1 MPNYFDHVHSGSER
15 FIAAID
21 FTAEA
26 KIADNV
32 QELSRDPLRVA
43 LVEQNWHFGVVLPL
57 SLPAVAPEEMLIIEI
72 EANVSHGNVR
82 AGCVDAEMANYVSD
96 EKDLFPSPD
105 AQRVKVEV
113 PADAAYFVLRTG
125 ILEDDSARPEL
136 EVVSARMYAAVAPA
150 PISVVDVEPAP
161 LLPVG
166 APGIIDS
173 TLTLTVDL
181 LMTHS
186 TRPFDSTRASAE
198 FIARRYADKT
208 RFANAPPFESF
219 APSSTQN
226 FLHGAITHCRLKIAD
241 GTCSLDTIRC
251 IDAKEL
257 IEHAS
262 TVNGRLVV
270 SCNGFLCVLP
280 NTSTSL
286 SGIEFDVGSPYRI
299 DDPWFS
305 GIHSAVGTGKQDE
318 CVVSASGPDAV
329 LWVDLTKRVVTRRF
343 RLPESIY
350 GLNYPLT
357 PETSVHDHYI
367 SNDFQL
373 GHLNS
378 AYPDDDGGCYITTLG
393 QGDVGHFDRAGRYEL
408 LATGYVGAHGVR
420 RSHISGSIYFT
431 QSPSGKINRI
441 QANGSVDLIASID
454 TAWLHDSQ
462 EIAPNLFLCT
472 LVDRNELMLFDVATN
487 TEIARFS
494 AASRGF
500 NPQFLSLIG

>member
-21 FTAEA
+21 FSAEA

-32 QELSRDPLRVA
+32 RELSRDPLRVA

-105 AQRVKVEV
+105 VQCVKVEV

-125 ILEDDSARPEL
+125 ILENHSARPEL

-161 LLPVG
+161 LPPVG
-166 APGIIDS
+166 VPGIIDS

-186 TRPFDSTRASAE
+186 TRPFDSTRASVE

-219 APSSTQN
+219 SSSSTQN
-226 FLHGAITHCRLKIAD
+226 FLHGAITHCRLAIAD
-241 GTCSLDTIRC
+241 GVIQLETIRC

-257 IEHAS
+257 VEQAS
-262 TVNGRLVV
+262 TVSGRFVI
-270 SCNGFLCVLP
+270 SCNGFLCALP
-280 NTSTSL
+280 SVSTAL
-286 SGIEFDVGSPYRI
+286 SGLEFAIGSPYRI

-305 GIHSAVGTGKQDE
+305 GVHSAVGTGEQDE

-329 LWVDLTKRVVTRRF
+329 LWVDLKKKLVTRRF
-343 RLPESIY
+343 RLPESLY

-357 PETSVHDHYI
+357 PEMSVHDHYI
-367 SNDFQL
+367 PNDFQL

-378 AYPDDDGGCYITTLG
+378 AYPDDAGGCYITTLG

-420 RSHISGSIYFT
+420 QSNITGSIYFT
-431 QSPSGKINRI
+431 QSPLGTINQL
-441 QANGSVDLIASID
+441 QADGSVNVIANID
-454 TAWLHDSQ
+454 TAWLHDAQ
-462 EIAPNLFLCT
+462 EIAPDLFLCM
-472 LVDRNELMLFDVATN
+472 LVDRNELMLFDVRSRS
-487 TEIARFS
+487 EVARFDVS
-494 AASRGF
+494 KRGF
-500 NPQFLSLIG
+500 NPQFLSLI